1 MVKIEL
7 MDLTGDIA
15 RYKYY
20 PETSKEYGIIVLDRK
35 TGERKQEKSV
45 EEFNSSY
52 AAHAIWRIE
61 EYQETG
67 KFLEKDIIAW
77 Y

>member
-1 MVKIEL
+1 
-7 MDLTGDIA
+7 MDLTDNIA

-20 PETSKEYGIIVLDRK
+20 PETSKEYGIVVLNRK
-35 TGERKQEKSV
+35 TGEIKQEKSV

-52 AAHAIWRIE
+52 VAHAIRRIE
-61 EYQETG
+61 EYQEIG